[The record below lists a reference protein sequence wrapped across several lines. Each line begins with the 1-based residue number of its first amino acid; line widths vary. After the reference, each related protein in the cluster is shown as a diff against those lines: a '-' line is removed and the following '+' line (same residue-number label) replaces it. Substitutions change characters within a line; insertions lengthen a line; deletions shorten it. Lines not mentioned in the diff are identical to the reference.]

1 MNKMHIKVFSIG
13 VALFTLVACTGNNND
28 AAYQQQ
34 QAPVPTAQQQPAQA
48 APVDSTMPQAQDPA
62 QVQAQANAAAAQS
75 LPSAVTSFIK
85 QHFPNAS
92 IVGVEPDHDNG
103 GIEYDVYLNDG
114 TQLDFDANNQW
125 ETIESRASGV
135 PTVFIPKAIATYV
148 NSNYRLPIS
157 KIHKE
162 YYGYEIELSNGLD
175 LNFDRQGRFMGMDD

>member
-1 MNKMHIKVFSIG
+1 MNKMYIKVLSIG

-34 QAPVPTAQQQPAQA
+34 QVAVPAQQQPAQA

-62 QVQAQANAAAAQS
+62 QAQAQPNAAAAQG
-75 LPSAVTSFIK
+75 LPDGITTFIK

-92 IVGVEPDHDNG
+92 IVGVEPDRDHG
-103 GIEYDVYLNDG
+103 GMEYDVYLNDG
-114 TQLDFDANNQW
+114 TELDFDANNQW
-125 ETIESRASGV
+125 ETIESRGKGV
-135 PTVFIPKAIATYV
+135 PAVFIPKAIATYV
-148 NSNYRLPIS
+148 NGNYQNTPIV

-162 YYGYEIELSNGLD
+162 HYGFEIELSNGME